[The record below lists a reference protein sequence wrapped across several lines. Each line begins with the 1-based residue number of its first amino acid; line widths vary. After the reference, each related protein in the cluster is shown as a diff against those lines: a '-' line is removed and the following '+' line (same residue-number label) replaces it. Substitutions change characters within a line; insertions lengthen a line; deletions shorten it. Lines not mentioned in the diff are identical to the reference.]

1 MSKSDGRIHASKQR
15 PFKPPFFFFKYLS
28 TQRITTIP
36 RWKILE
42 KEKFIRYTKDYGE
55 NKNLEKEYTRAC
67 ALDHGPRRL
76 AGGFL
81 LGADENN

>member
-1 MSKSDGRIHASKQR
+1 MSKSDGRIHASNQR
-15 PFKPPFFFFKYLS
+15 PFKPPFFFKYLS

-42 KEKFIRYTKDYGE
+42 KEKFIQYTKDSGE

-76 AGGFL
+76 AGGFF

>member
-1 MSKSDGRIHASKQR
+1 MSKSDGRIHASNQR
-15 PFKPPFFFFKYLS
+15 PFKPPFFFKYLS
-28 TQRITTIP
+28 TQRITTDS
-36 RWKILE
+36 KMEILE
-42 KEKFIRYTKDYGE
+42 KEKFIQYTKDYGE

>member
-1 MSKSDGRIHASKQR
+1 MAGYTHQINDHSSRR
-15 PFKPPFFFFKYLS
+15 FFFKYLS

-42 KEKFIRYTKDYGE
+42 KEKFIQYTKDYGE